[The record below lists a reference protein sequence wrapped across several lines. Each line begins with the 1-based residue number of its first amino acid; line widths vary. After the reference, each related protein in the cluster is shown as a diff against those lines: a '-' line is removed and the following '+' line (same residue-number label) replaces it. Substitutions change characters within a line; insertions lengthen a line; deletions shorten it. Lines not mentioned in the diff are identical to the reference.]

1 MVYWFFVNAC
11 MYFDLSIYSHVYH
24 ARVPPLR
31 RQVQLLLCDCSR
43 WWNKEAQKVTR
54 RGQGVHGR
62 KGPQKSD
69 LRDKCS
75 LPKKEREGVGFL
87 RVSRKPAWRQQLRA
101 ATAISALPWLSCQP
115 SLHPSLC
122 TSPGH
127 SEMLARPHSLLSPG
141 MLLLLRGPWQMSVG
155 AVVLGLRSLL
165 SVNLEQLLF
174 LSSHSTCS
182 SSPYRPTHH
191 EVAAPRISVRPERD
205 FLSSGGSWTS
215 T

>member
-1 MVYWFFVNAC
+1 M
-11 MYFDLSIYSHVYH
+11 
-24 ARVPPLR
+24 
-31 RQVQLLLCDCSR
+31 QLA
-43 WWNKEAQKVTR
+43 KE
-54 RGQGVHGR
+54 R
-62 KGPQKSD
+62 KGRCWFPKGEQKTT
-69 LRDKCS
+69 
-75 LPKKEREGVGFL
+75 
-87 RVSRKPAWRQQLRA
+87 WRQQLRA